1 MASIQTSIELYDRV
15 TGPINKMSSALYSL
29 CGAFDRT
36 DANLSKS
43 FNTQAIDS
51 ARAAMDS
58 AMLDLN
64 NIGSEIKAN
73 EAKQEAFNQSVTGG
87 KFAMEGLVGK
97 AMSLAGAY
105 LGMQGIKKALDLS
118 DNMAQTN
125 ARLDMMNGEFNKI
138 NGSAMKTNDL
148 VDLIFQSAQD
158 ARGSFGDMAAVVA
171 RFGNNARDAFKSQEE
186 VVAFSNLIQ
195 KQMKIAG
202 ASAQEAANANLQLS
216 QALGSGV
223 LRGDELNSIFE
234 QAPNLIQTIADYMDV
249 PIGQIK
255 NLASEGQITADIVK
269 NAMFAASDDINEKF
283 SKIPITW
290 SDVWNY
296 ISNEGVRNFQPVLDK
311 IGEFANSSVVKD
323 FANGF
328 LVGVSMVSNAVLNL
342 FDLVASVGSFV
353 ADNWSTIEPIIYG
366 IVGALVLYNS
376 TMLIFNAL
384 NAISAGIAAIKAAG
398 DMMMAGATFAATA
411 AQYGFNA
418 ALAACPITW
427 IILGVILL
435 IALIFAIASAIAS
448 MTGVAASGF
457 GIIMGC
463 IFVVMA
469 LLKNLFFL
477 FLNVGAGIGMAAF
490 ATGQNMYIAFNNAIQ
505 SVIACFYNLLSTAL
519 SVISQIAAALSK
531 LPFVK
536 FDASG
541 LSAAAGRYASKAA
554 AANANK
560 MAYKDVGAA
569 FSKGMSTFK
578 YDSIGGAFSKGT
590 AFGDKISSKVGSMF
604 SFGKGMNIPGMG
616 KGVGQGQSMMAAGP
630 GAGGGGLGSLPKS
643 AGQTAGNTGRMAD
656 SLERTNEE
664 LKYLRDIAERDAIN
678 RFTTA
683 EIKVDMGGVTNNLSS
698 EMDLDG
704 VVDYLANGVQEAM
717 EKCAE
722 GVHV

>member
-29 CGAFDRT
+29 CGAFDST

-43 FNTQAIDS
+43 FNTQAIES
-51 ARAAMDS
+51 ARSAMDS
-58 AMLDLN
+58 AMVDLN
-64 NIGSEIKAN
+64 NIGSEIQAN
-73 EAKQEAFNQSVTGG
+73 QNQQENFNKSVNGG
-87 KFAMEGLVGK
+87 AFAMDGLLKK
-97 AMSLAGAY
+97 AMGLAGAY
-105 LGMQGIKKALDLS
+105 LGMQGIRKALDLS
-118 DNMAQTN
+118 DTMAQTT

-138 NGSAMKTNDL
+138 NGSAKQTSELFN
-148 VDLIFQSAQD
+148 LIYQSAQD
-158 ARGSFGDMAAVVA
+158 ARGAFGDTADLVA
-171 RFGNNARDAFKSQEE
+171 RFGNNARDAFASQEE
-186 VVAFSNLIQ
+186 VVAFTNLIQ

-249 PIGQIK
+249 PIGKIREM
-255 NLASEGQITADIVK
+255 AGEGKITADIVK
-269 NAMFAASDDINEKF
+269 NAMFAASDDINNKF
-283 SKIPITW
+283 NQMPKTW
-290 SDVWNY
+290 GDLWTQMANTALMKF
-296 ISNEGVRNFQPVLDK
+296 NPVLNK
-311 IGEFANSSVVKD
+311 LNELANSNQVQSFINSILD
-323 FANGF
+323 GITM
-328 LVGVSMVSNAVLNL
+328 VSMLVLDLFNL
-342 FDLVASVGSFV
+342 IASVGRFF
-353 ADNWSTIEPIIYG
+353 ADNWSLIGPIIYG

-384 NAISAGIAAIKAAG
+384 NTISAGIAAIKAAS

-418 ALAACPITW
+418 ALLACPITW

-435 IALIFAIASAIAS
+435 IALIFALASAIAT

-457 GIIMGC
+457 GVIMGC

-469 LLKNLFFL
+469 LIKNLFLL
-477 FLNVGAGIGMAAF
+477 FLNVGAGIGMAAY
-490 ATGQNMYIAFNNAIQ
+490 ATGQNIYIAFNNAIQ
-505 SVIACFYNLLSTAL
+505 GVIASFYNLLSTAL
-519 SVISQIAAALSK
+519 SVTSQIAAALSK

-578 YDSIGGAFSKGT
+578 YDNIGSAFSRG
-590 AFGDKISSKVGSMF
+590 ASFGDKISSKAGSMF
-604 SFGKGMNIPGMG
+604 KFGKGMEMPNMD
-616 KGVGQGQSMMAAGP
+616 KLLDFGQNPMGP
-630 GAGGGGLGSLPKS
+630 GAGGLGSLPKS

-664 LKYLRDIAERDAIN
+664 LKYLRDIAERDVIN

>member
-29 CGAFDRT
+29 CGAFDST

-64 NIGSEIKAN
+64 NIGNEIQN
-73 EAKQEAFNQSVTGG
+73 NQNQQENFNKSVNGG
-87 KFAMEGLVGK
+87 AFAMDGLLKK
-97 AMSLAGAY
+97 AMGLAGAY
-105 LGMQGIKKALDLS
+105 LGMQGIRKALDLS
-118 DNMAQTN
+118 DTMAQTN
-125 ARLDMMNGEFNKI
+125 ARLEMMNGEFNKI
-138 NGSAMKTNDL
+138 NGNAMKTNDL
-148 VDLIFQSAQD
+148 FNLIYKSAQD
-158 ARGSFGDMAAVVA
+158 ARGAFGDTADLVA
-171 RFGNNARDAFKSQEE
+171 RFGNNARDAFSSQEE
-186 VVAFSNLIQ
+186 VVAFTNLIQ

-249 PIGQIK
+249 PIGKIREM
-255 NLASEGQITADIVK
+255 AGEGKITADIVK

-283 SKIPITW
+283 AKIPITW
-290 SDVWNY
+290 GDVWNY
-296 ISNEGVRNFQPVLDK
+296 MSNEAVRNFQPVLDK
-311 IGEFANSSVVKD
+311 IGEFANSSFVKD

-328 LVGVSMVSNAVLNL
+328 LVGVSMVSDAILNL
-342 FDLVASVGSFV
+342 FDLVASVGSFF

-376 TMLIFNAL
+376 VMLITNAL
-384 NAISAGIAAIKAAG
+384 IALSAGMEAVKSAY
-398 DMMMAGATFAATA
+398 DVMMTGTTFLATVQ
-411 AQYGFNA
+411 QYGFNA

-435 IALIFAIASAIAS
+435 IALIFALASAIAS

-457 GIIMGC
+457 GVIMGC

-469 LLKNLFFL
+469 LIKNLFLL
-477 FLNVGAGIGMAAF
+477 FLNVSAGIGMAAY
-490 ATGQNMYIAFNNAIQ
+490 ATGQNIYIAFNNAIQ
-505 SVIACFYNLLSTAL
+505 GVIASFYNLLSTAL

-569 FSKGMSTFK
+569 FNKGMSTFK
-578 YDSIGGAFSKGT
+578 YDNIGTAFSNG
-590 AFGDKISSKVGSMF
+590 ASFGDKISSKAGSMF
-604 SFGKGMNIPGMG
+604 KFGKGMEMPNMD
-616 KGVGQGQSMMAAGP
+616 KLLDFGQNPLGP
-630 GAGGGGLGSLPKS
+630 GAGGLGSLPKS

-664 LKYLRDIAERDAIN
+664 LKYLRDIAERDVIN

>member
-15 TGPINKMSSALYSL
+15 TGPISKMSSALYSL
-29 CGAFDRT
+29 CGAFDST

-43 FNTQAIDS
+43 FNTQAIES

-58 AMLDLN
+58 AMVDLN
-64 NIGSEIKAN
+64 NIGSEIQAN
-73 EAKQEAFNQSVTGG
+73 QNQQENFNKSVNGG
-87 KFAMEGLVGK
+87 AFAMDGLLKK
-97 AMSLAGAY
+97 AMGLAGAY
-105 LGMQGIKKALDLS
+105 LGMQGIRKALDLS
-118 DNMAQTN
+118 DTMAQTN

-148 VDLIFQSAQD
+148 VNLIYDSAQD
-158 ARGSFGDMAAVVA
+158 ARGAFGDTADLVA
-171 RFGNNARDAFKSQEE
+171 RFGNNARDAFSSQEE
-186 VVAFSNLIQ
+186 VVAFTNLIQ

-202 ASAQEAANANLQLS
+202 ASTQEAANANLQLS

-234 QAPNLIQTIADYMDV
+234 QAPNLIQTIADYMNV

-269 NAMFAASDDINEKF
+269 NAMFAASDDINNKF
-283 SKIPITW
+283 NQMPKTW
-290 SDVWNY
+290 GDLWTQMANTALMKF
-296 ISNEGVRNFQPVLDK
+296 NPVLNK
-311 IGEFANSSVVKD
+311 LNELANSNQVQVFINS
-323 FANGF
+323 F
-328 LVGVSMVSNAVLNL
+328 LDGITMVSMLVLDLFNL
-342 FDLVASVGSFV
+342 IASVGSFF
-353 ADNWSTIEPIIYG
+353 ADNWSLIGPIIYG
-366 IVGALVLYNS
+366 IVGAMVLYNS

-384 NAISAGIAAIKAAG
+384 NAISAGLAAIKAAS

-418 ALAACPITW
+418 ALLACPITW

-435 IALIFAIASAIAS
+435 IALIFALASSIAS

-457 GIIMGC
+457 GVIMGC

-469 LLKNLFFL
+469 LIKNLFIL
-477 FLNVGAGIGMAAF
+477 FLNVGAGIGMAAM
-490 ATGQNMYIAFNNAIQ
+490 ATGQNIYIAFNNAIQ
-505 SVIACFYNLLSTAL
+505 GVIASFYNLLSTAL

-569 FSKGMSTFK
+569 FNKGMSTFK
-578 YDSIGGAFSKGT
+578 YDNIGTAFSNG
-590 AFGDKISSKVGSMF
+590 ASFGDKISSKAGSMF
-604 SFGKGMNIPGMG
+604 KFGKGMEMPNMD
-616 KGVGQGQSMMAAGP
+616 KLLDFGQNPMGP
-630 GAGGGGLGSLPKS
+630 GAGGLGSLPKS

-664 LKYLRDIAERDAIN
+664 LKYLRDIAERDVIN

-683 EIKVDMGGVTNNLSS
+683 EIKVDMGGVTNNLTS

>member
-29 CGAFDRT
+29 CGAFDST

-43 FNTQAIDS
+43 FNTQAIES
-51 ARAAMDS
+51 ARSAMDS
-58 AMLDLN
+58 AMVDLN
-64 NIGSEIKAN
+64 NIGSEIQSN
-73 EAKQEAFNQSVTGG
+73 QNQQENFNKSVNGG
-87 KFAMEGLVGK
+87 AFAMDGLLKK
-97 AMSLAGAY
+97 AMGLAGAY
-105 LGMQGIKKALDLS
+105 LGMQGIRKALDLS
-118 DNMAQTN
+118 DTMAQTN

-148 VDLIFQSAQD
+148 VNLIFQSAQD
-158 ARGSFGDMAAVVA
+158 SRGSFGEMAAVVA
-171 RFGNNARDAFKSQEE
+171 RFGNNARDAFSSQEE
-186 VVAFSNLIQ
+186 VVAFTNLIQ

-202 ASAQEAANANLQLS
+202 ADSQEAANSILQLS

-269 NAMFAASDDINEKF
+269 NAMFAASDNINDKF
-283 SKIPITW
+283 AKIPITW
-290 SDVWNY
+290 GDVWNY
-296 ISNEGVRNFQPVLDK
+296 MSNEAVRNFQPVLDK
-311 IGEFANSSVVKD
+311 IGEFANSSFVKD

-328 LVGVSMVSNAVLNL
+328 LVGVSMVSHAILNL
-342 FDLVASVGSFV
+342 FDLVASVGSFF
-353 ADNWSTIEPIIYG
+353 ADNWSLIGPIIYG

-384 NAISAGIAAIKAAG
+384 NAISAGISVIKAAS

-418 ALAACPITW
+418 ALLACPITW

-435 IALIFAIASAIAS
+435 IALIFALASAIAS

-457 GIIMGC
+457 GVIMGC

-469 LLKNLFFL
+469 LIKNLFLL
-477 FLNVGAGIGMAAF
+477 FLNVGAGIGMAAY
-490 ATGQNMYIAFNNAIQ
+490 ATGQNIYIAFNNAIQ

-531 LPFVK
+531 LPFIK

-554 AANANK
+554 AANASK

-569 FSKGMSTFK
+569 FNKGMSTFK
-578 YDSIGGAFSKGT
+578 YDNIGTAFSSG
-590 AFGDKISSKVGSMF
+590 ASFGDKISSKAGSMF
-604 SFGKGMNIPGMG
+604 KFGKGMEMPNMDKLLDFSQNPM
-616 KGVGQGQSMMAAGP
+616 GP
-630 GAGGGGLGSLPKS
+630 GAGGLGSLPKS

-664 LKYLRDIAERDAIN
+664 LKYLRDIAERDVIN

>member
-29 CGAFDRT
+29 CGAFDST

-43 FNTQAIDS
+43 FNTQAINS

-58 AMLDLN
+58 AMVDLN
-64 NIGSEIKAN
+64 NIGSEI
-73 EAKQEAFNQSVTGG
+73 QSNQSQQENFNKSVNGG
-87 KFAMEGLVGK
+87 AFAMDGLLKK
-97 AMSLAGAY
+97 AMGLAGAY
-105 LGMQGIKKALDLS
+105 LGMQGIRKALDLS
-118 DNMAQTN
+118 DTMAQTN

-138 NGSAMKTNDL
+138 NGSAKQTSELFN
-148 VDLIFQSAQD
+148 LIYQSAQD
-158 ARGSFGDMAAVVA
+158 ARGAFGDTADLVA
-171 RFGNNARDAFKSQEE
+171 RFGNNARDAFSSQEE
-186 VVAFSNLIQ
+186 VVAFTNLIQ

-249 PIGQIK
+249 PIGKIREM
-255 NLASEGQITADIVK
+255 AGEGKITADIVK
-269 NAMFAASDDINEKF
+269 NAMFAASDDINNKF
-283 SKIPITW
+283 NQMPKTWGDLWTQMANTALMKFNPIL
-290 SDVWNY
+290 NKL
-296 ISNEGVRNFQPVLDK
+296 NEL
-311 IGEFANSSVVKD
+311 ANSSQVQA
-323 FANGF
+323 FINSLLNGITT
-328 LVGVSMVSNAVLNL
+328 VSMLVLDLFNL
-342 FDLVASVGSFV
+342 IASIGSFF
-353 ADNWSTIEPIIYG
+353 ADNWSVIEPIIYG
-366 IVGALVLYNS
+366 IVGALVLYNL
-376 TMLIFNAL
+376 TMLITNTL
-384 NAISAGIAAIKAAG
+384 ISISSGLAAIKAAG
-398 DMMMAGATFAATA
+398 DMMMAGASFVATV
-411 AQYGFNA
+411 AQQGFNA
-418 ALAACPITW
+418 ALLACPITW
-427 IILGVILL
+427 IVVGVILL
-435 IALIFAIASAIAS
+435 IALIFALASAIAN

-457 GIIMGC
+457 GVIMGC

-469 LLKNLFFL
+469 LIKNLLLL
-477 FLNVGAGIGMAAF
+477 FLNVGAGIGLAALT
-490 ATGQNMYIAFNNAIQ
+490 TGQNIYAAFNNAIQ
-505 SVIACFYNLLSTAL
+505 SVKACFYSLLSTAL

-541 LSAAAGRYASKAA
+541 LSAAAGKYASKAA

-560 MAYKDVGAA
+560 MSYKNVGDA
-569 FSKGMSTFK
+569 FNKGMSTFK
-578 YDSIGGAFSKGT
+578 YDNIGSAFSKGT
-590 AFGDKISSKVGSMF
+590 AFGDKVSSKVGSML
-604 SFGKGMNIPGMG
+604 SFAKGL
-616 KGVGQGQSMMAAGP
+616 GVPDITKVLGQGQGMIANGP
-630 GAGGGGLGSLPKS
+630 GAGGLGSLPKS

-664 LKYLRDIAERDAIN
+664 LKYLRDIAERDVIN

>member
-15 TGPINKMSSALYSL
+15 TGPINKISSALYSL
-29 CGAFDRT
+29 CGAFDST

-43 FNTQAIDS
+43 FNTQAIES
-51 ARAAMDS
+51 ARSAMDS
-58 AMLDLN
+58 AMVDLN
-64 NIGSEIKAN
+64 NIGSEIQAN
-73 EAKQEAFNQSVTGG
+73 QNQQENFNKSVNGG
-87 KFAMEGLVGK
+87 AFAMDGLLKK
-97 AMSLAGAY
+97 AMGLAGAY
-105 LGMQGIKKALDLS
+105 LGMQGIRKALDLS
-118 DNMAQTN
+118 DTMAQTN
-125 ARLDMMNGEFNKI
+125 ARLEMMNGEFNKI
-138 NGSAMKTNDL
+138 NGSAKQTSELFN
-148 VDLIFQSAQD
+148 LIYQSAQD
-158 ARGSFGDMAAVVA
+158 SRGAFGDTADLVA
-171 RFGNNARDAFKSQEE
+171 RFGNNARDAFSSQEE
-186 VVAFSNLIQ
+186 VVAFTNLIQ

-249 PIGQIK
+249 PIGK
-255 NLASEGQITADIVK
+255 VREMAGEGKITADIVK
-269 NAMFAASDDINEKF
+269 NAMFAASDDINNKF
-283 SKIPITW
+283 NQMPKTW
-290 SDVWNY
+290 GDLWTQMANTALMKF
-296 ISNEGVRNFQPVLDK
+296 NPVLNK
-311 IGEFANSSVVKD
+311 LNELANSNQVQAFINS
-323 FANGF
+323 F
-328 LVGVSMVSNAVLNL
+328 LDGITMVSMLVLDLFNL
-342 FDLVASVGSFV
+342 IASVGSFF
-353 ADNWSTIEPIIYG
+353 ADNWSLIGPIIYG
-366 IVGALVLYNS
+366 IVGAMVLYNS

-384 NAISAGIAAIKAAG
+384 NAISAGIAAIKAAS

-418 ALAACPITW
+418 ALLACPITW

-435 IALIFAIASAIAS
+435 IALIFALASAIAS

-457 GIIMGC
+457 GVIMGC

-469 LLKNLFFL
+469 LIKNLFLL
-477 FLNVGAGIGMAAF
+477 FLNVGAGIGMAAM
-490 ATGQNMYIAFNNAIQ
+490 ATGQNIYIAFNNAIQ
-505 SVIACFYNLLSTAL
+505 GVISCFYNLLSTAL

-531 LPFVK
+531 LPFIK

-554 AANANK
+554 AANASK

-569 FSKGMSTFK
+569 FNKGMSTFK
-578 YDSIGGAFSKGT
+578 YDNIGTAFSNG
-590 AFGDKISSKVGSMF
+590 ASFGDKISSKAGSMF
-604 SFGKGMNIPGMG
+604 KFGKGMEMPNMN
-616 KGVGQGQSMMAAGP
+616 KLLDFGQNPMGP
-630 GAGGGGLGSLPKS
+630 GAGGLGSLPKS

-664 LKYLRDIAERDAIN
+664 LKYLRDIAERDVIN

-722 GVHV
+722 GIHV

>member
-29 CGAFDRT
+29 CGAFDST

-43 FNTQAIDS
+43 FNTQAIES
-51 ARAAMDS
+51 ARSAMDS
-58 AMLDLN
+58 AMVDLN
-64 NIGSEIKAN
+64 NIGSEIQAN
-73 EAKQEAFNQSVTGG
+73 QNQQENFNKSVNGG
-87 KFAMEGLVGK
+87 AFAMDGLLKK
-97 AMSLAGAY
+97 AMGLAGAY
-105 LGMQGIKKALDLS
+105 LGIQGIRKALDLS
-118 DNMAQTN
+118 DTMAQTN
-125 ARLDMMNGEFNKI
+125 ARLEMMNGEFNKI
-138 NGSAMKTNDL
+138 NGSAKQTSELFN
-148 VDLIFQSAQD
+148 LIYQSAQD
-158 ARGSFGDMAAVVA
+158 SRGAFGDTADLVA
-171 RFGNNARDAFKSQEE
+171 RFGNNARDAFSSQEE
-186 VVAFSNLIQ
+186 VVAFTNLIQ

-249 PIGQIK
+249 PIGK
-255 NLASEGQITADIVK
+255 VREMAGEGKITADIVK
-269 NAMFAASDDINEKF
+269 NAMFAASDDINNKF
-283 SKIPITW
+283 NQMPKTW
-290 SDVWNY
+290 GDLWTQMANTALMKF
-296 ISNEGVRNFQPVLDK
+296 NPVLNK
-311 IGEFANSSVVKD
+311 LNELANSNQVQAFINS
-323 FANGF
+323 F
-328 LVGVSMVSNAVLNL
+328 LDGITMVSMLVLDLFNL
-342 FDLVASVGSFV
+342 IASVGSFF
-353 ADNWSTIEPIIYG
+353 ADNWSLIGPIIYG
-366 IVGALVLYNS
+366 IVGAMVLYNS

-384 NAISAGIAAIKAAG
+384 NAISAGIAAIKAAS

-418 ALAACPITW
+418 ALLACPITW

-435 IALIFAIASAIAS
+435 IALIFALASAIAS

-457 GIIMGC
+457 GVIMGC

-469 LLKNLFFL
+469 LIKNLFLL
-477 FLNVGAGIGMAAF
+477 FLNVGAGIGMAAM
-490 ATGQNMYIAFNNAIQ
+490 ATGQNIYIAFNNAIQ
-505 SVIACFYNLLSTAL
+505 GVISCFYNLLSTAL

-531 LPFVK
+531 LPFIK

-554 AANANK
+554 AANASK

-569 FSKGMSTFK
+569 FNKGMSTFK
-578 YDSIGGAFSKGT
+578 YDNIGTAFSNG
-590 AFGDKISSKVGSMF
+590 ASFGDKISSKAGSMF
-604 SFGKGMNIPGMG
+604 KFGKGMEMPNMN
-616 KGVGQGQSMMAAGP
+616 KLLDFGQNPMGP
-630 GAGGGGLGSLPKS
+630 GAGGLGSLPKS

-664 LKYLRDIAERDAIN
+664 LKYLRDIAERDVIN

-722 GVHV
+722 GIHV

>member
-29 CGAFDRT
+29 CGAFDST

-43 FNTQAIDS
+43 FNTQAIES
-51 ARAAMDS
+51 ARSAMDS
-58 AMLDLN
+58 AMVDLN
-64 NIGSEIKAN
+64 NIGNEIQAN
-73 EAKQEAFNQSVTGG
+73 QNQQENFNKSVNGG
-87 KFAMEGLVGK
+87 AFAMDGLLKK
-97 AMSLAGAY
+97 AMGLAGAY
-105 LGMQGIKKALDLS
+105 LGMQGIRKALDLS
-118 DNMAQTN
+118 DTMAQTN
-125 ARLDMMNGEFNKI
+125 ARLEMMNGEFNKI
-138 NGSAMKTNDL
+138 NGNAMKTSDL
-148 VDLIFQSAQD
+148 FNLIYQSAQD
-158 ARGSFGDMAAVVA
+158 AIGAFGDTADLVA
-171 RFGNNARDAFKSQEE
+171 RFGNNARDAFSSQEE
-186 VVAFSNLIQ
+186 VVAFTNLIQ

-249 PIGQIK
+249 PIGKIREM
-255 NLASEGQITADIVK
+255 SGEGKITADIVK
-269 NAMFAASDDINEKF
+269 NAMFAASDDINNKF
-283 SKIPITW
+283 NQMPKTW
-290 SDVWNY
+290 GDLWTQMANTALMKF
-296 ISNEGVRNFQPVLDK
+296 NPVLNK
-311 IGEFANSSVVKD
+311 LNELANSNQVQAFINS
-323 FANGF
+323 F
-328 LVGVSMVSNAVLNL
+328 LDGITMVSMLVLDLFNL
-342 FDLVASVGSFV
+342 IASVGSFF
-353 ADNWSTIEPIIYG
+353 ADNWSLIGPIIYG
-366 IVGALVLYNS
+366 IVGAMVLYNS

-384 NAISAGIAAIKAAG
+384 NAISAGIAAIKAAS

-418 ALAACPITW
+418 ALLACPITW

-435 IALIFAIASAIAS
+435 IALIFALASAIAS

-457 GIIMGC
+457 GVIMGC

-469 LLKNLFFL
+469 LIKNLFLL
-477 FLNVGAGIGMAAF
+477 FLNVGAGIGMAAM
-490 ATGQNMYIAFNNAIQ
+490 ATGQNIYIAFNNAIQ
-505 SVIACFYNLLSTAL
+505 GVIACFYNLLSTAL

-531 LPFVK
+531 LPFIK

-554 AANANK
+554 AANASK

-569 FSKGMSTFK
+569 FNKGMSTFK
-578 YDSIGGAFSKGT
+578 YDNIGTAFSNG
-590 AFGDKISSKVGSMF
+590 ASFGDKISSKAGSMF
-604 SFGKGMNIPGMG
+604 KFGKGMEMPNMN
-616 KGVGQGQSMMAAGP
+616 KLLDFGQNPMGP
-630 GAGGGGLGSLPKS
+630 GAGGLGSLPKS

-664 LKYLRDIAERDAIN
+664 LKYLRDIAERDVIN

-722 GVHV
+722 GIHV

>member
-29 CGAFDRT
+29 CGAFDST

-43 FNTQAIDS
+43 FNTQAIES
-51 ARAAMDS
+51 ARAAMGS
-58 AMLDLN
+58 AMVELN
-64 NIGSEIKAN
+64 NIGSEIQN
-73 EAKQEAFNQSVTGG
+73 NQNQQENFNKSVNGG
-87 KFAMEGLVGK
+87 AFAMDGLLKK
-97 AMSLAGAY
+97 AMGLASAY
-105 LGMQGIKKALDLS
+105 LGMQGIRKALDLS
-118 DNMAQTN
+118 DTMAQTT
-125 ARLDMMNGEFNKI
+125 ARLDMMNSEFNKI
-138 NGSAMKTNDL
+138 NGSAKQTSELFN
-148 VDLIFQSAQD
+148 LIYQSAQD
-158 ARGSFGDMAAVVA
+158 ARGAFGDTADLVA
-171 RFGNNARDAFKSQEE
+171 RFGNNARDAFSSQEE
-186 VVAFSNLIQ
+186 VVAFTNLIQ

-249 PIGQIK
+249 PIGKIREM
-255 NLASEGQITADIVK
+255 AGEGKITADIVK
-269 NAMFAASDDINEKF
+269 NAMFAASDDINNKF
-283 SKIPITW
+283 NQMPKTW
-290 SDVWNY
+290 GDLWTQMANTALMKF
-296 ISNEGVRNFQPVLDK
+296 NPVLNK
-311 IGEFANSSVVKD
+311 LNELANSNQVQAFINS
-323 FANGF
+323 F
-328 LVGVSMVSNAVLNL
+328 LDGITMISMLVLDLFNL
-342 FDLVASVGSFV
+342 IASVGSFF
-353 ADNWSTIEPIIYG
+353 ADNWSLIGPIIYG
-366 IVGALVLYNS
+366 VAGALAFYVAVMTIAN
-376 TMLIFNAL
+376 TV
-384 NAISAGIAAIKAAG
+384 NAISAGI
-398 DMMMAGATFAATA
+398 MAVKTFVMGAMATATLIATA
-411 AQYGFNA
+411 AQSGFNA
-418 ALAACPITW
+418 ALAACPLTW
-427 IILGVILL
+427 IIAGILL
-435 IALIFAIASAIAS
+435 IIILIYAVCSAIAS

-457 GIIMGC
+457 GVIMGC

-469 LLKNLFFL
+469 LIKNLFLL
-477 FLNVGAGIGMAAF
+477 FLNVGAGIGMAAY
-490 ATGQNMYIAFNNAIQ
+490 ATGQNIYIAFNNAIQ
-505 SVIACFYNLLSTAL
+505 GVIASFYNLLSTAL

-569 FSKGMSTFK
+569 FNKGMSTFK
-578 YDSIGGAFSKGT
+578 YDNIGTAFSNG
-590 AFGDKISSKVGSMF
+590 ASFGDKISSKAGSMF
-604 SFGKGMNIPGMG
+604 KFGKGMEMPNMD
-616 KGVGQGQSMMAAGP
+616 KLLDFGQNPIGP
-630 GAGGGGLGSLPKS
+630 GAGGLGSLPKS

-664 LKYLRDIAERDAIN
+664 LKYLRDIAERDVIN

>member
-29 CGAFDRT
+29 CGAFDST

-43 FNTQAIDS
+43 FNTQAIES
-51 ARAAMDS
+51 ARSAMDS

-64 NIGSEIKAN
+64 NIGSEIQN
-73 EAKQEAFNQSVTGG
+73 NQNQQENFNKSVNGG
-87 KFAMEGLVGK
+87 AFAMDGLLKK
-97 AMSLAGAY
+97 AMGLAGAY
-105 LGMQGIKKALDLS
+105 LGMQGIRKALDLS
-118 DNMAQTN
+118 DTMAQTN
-125 ARLDMMNGEFNKI
+125 ARLEMMNGEFNKI
-138 NGSAMKTNDL
+138 NGSAKQTSELFN
-148 VDLIFQSAQD
+148 LIYQSAQD
-158 ARGSFGDMAAVVA
+158 ARGAFGDTADLVA
-171 RFGNNARDAFKSQEE
+171 RFGNNARDAFSSQEE
-186 VVAFSNLIQ
+186 VVAFTNLIQ

-249 PIGQIK
+249 PIGKIREM
-255 NLASEGQITADIVK
+255 AGEGKITADIVK
-269 NAMFAASDDINEKF
+269 NAMFAASDDINKKF
-283 SKIPITW
+283 NQMPKTW
-290 SDVWNY
+290 GDLWTQMANTALMKF
-296 ISNEGVRNFQPVLDK
+296 NPVLNK
-311 IGEFANSSVVKD
+311 LNELANSNQVQAFINS
-323 FANGF
+323 F
-328 LVGVSMVSNAVLNL
+328 LDGITMISMLVLDLFNL
-342 FDLVASVGSFV
+342 IASVGSFF
-353 ADNWSTIEPIIYG
+353 ADNWSLIGPIIYG

-384 NAISAGIAAIKAAG
+384 NAISAGIAAIKAAS

-418 ALAACPITW
+418 ALLACPITW

-435 IALIFAIASAIAS
+435 IALIFALASAIAS

-457 GIIMGC
+457 GVIMGC
-463 IFVVMA
+463 IFVVMS
-469 LLKNLFFL
+469 LIKNLFLL
-477 FLNVGAGIGMAAF
+477 FLNVGAGIGMAAM
-490 ATGQNMYIAFNNAIQ
+490 ATGQNIYIAFNNAIQ
-505 SVIACFYNLLSTAL
+505 GVIACFYNLLSTAL

-569 FSKGMSTFK
+569 FNKGMSTFK
-578 YDSIGGAFSKGT
+578 YDNIGASFSKGVS
-590 AFGDKISSKVGSMF
+590 FGDSFSSKVGSMF
-604 SFGKGMNIPGMG
+604 KFGKGMEMPKMD
-616 KGVGQGQSMMAAGP
+616 KLLDFGQNPMGP
-630 GAGGGGLGSLPKS
+630 GAGGLGSLPKS

-664 LKYLRDIAERDAIN
+664 LKYLRDIAERDVIN